1 MLQVNNFLR
10 SGLKKIN
17 KQSFYCFIFAKPKAK
32 IMKIKEKHLMY
43 LYIIVALLVI
53 FTGTLFKINHL
64 PYANILLISGLAL
77 EALAI
82 ILLMIKQKKI
92 RQ

>member
-1 MLQVNNFLR
+1 
-10 SGLKKIN
+10 
-17 KQSFYCFIFAKPKAK
+17 
-32 IMKIKEKHLMY
+32 MY